1 MGDLLKRFMKEPGL
15 YLIYALGRVLYGTLW
30 LDKMYLKILFRFR
43 MGKPLNLKN
52 PKTYNEKVQWLKL
65 YDRNPKYTKLVDKY
79 EVRRYIAKTIGEEY
93 LIPLLG
99 VWDRFEDIDFNKL
112 PNQFVLKCTHDSG
125 GVIICKDKSTFDREA
140 ARKKLNRYLKR
151 SYYINSREWV
161 YKNIKPR
168 IVAEKYILDE
178 SGADLR
184 DYKFM
189 CYHGQ
194 PKTVDIISN
203 RESDPRSD
211 MFDINFKRLP
221 VINYYKNSEKI
232 INKPKGFDE
241 MIRLCKKLSKDLIHV
256 RCDFYDINGK
266 VYFGEITFYQCS
278 GLEKYEPYKYDVKFG
293 SWIHLPIE
301 RKKQK
306 RIDIK

>member
-1 MGDLLKRFMKEPGL
+1 MKKPGL

-30 LDKMYLKILFRFR
+30 LDKAYLKILFKFR
-43 MGKPLNLKN
+43 LGKRLNLKN

-79 EVRRYIAKTIGEEY
+79 EVRKYIAKTIGEEY

-99 VWDRFEDIDFNKL
+99 VWNKFEDIDFNKL

-125 GVIICKDKSTFDREA
+125 GVIICKDKRTFDREA

-151 SYYINSREWV
+151 NYYINTREWV
-161 YKNIKPR
+161 YKDIKPR
-168 IVAEKYILDE
+168 IVAEEYIVDE
-178 SGADLR
+178 SGADLK

-203 RESDPRSD
+203 RDSDPSSD
-211 MFDINFKRLP
+211 MFDMNFKSLP

-232 INKPKGFDE
+232 IDKPEGFDE

-256 RCDFYDINGK
+256 RCDFYNINGK
-266 VYFGEITFYQCS
+266 VYFGEMTFYQCS
-278 GLEKYEPYKYDVKFG
+278 GLEKYEPYKYDVIFG
-293 SWIHLPIE
+293 SFIHLPIE
-301 RKKQK
+301 RKN
-306 RIDIK
+306 

>member
-1 MGDLLKRFMKEPGL
+1 MRDLLKRFIKEPGL
-15 YLIYALGRVLYGTLW
+15 YFIYALGRILYGTLW
-30 LDKMYLKILFRFR
+30 LDKAYLKILFRNR

-65 YDRNPKYTKLVDKY
+65 YDRNPEYTKLVDKY
-79 EVRRYIAKTIGEEY
+79 EVRKYIAKTIGKEY

-99 VWDRFEDIDFNKL
+99 VWNRFESIDFDTL
-112 PNQFVLKCTHDSG
+112 PNQFILKCTHDSG
-125 GVIICKDKSTFDREA
+125 GIIICKDKSQFDLEA
-140 ARKKLNRYLKR
+140 ARKKMNRYLR
-151 SYYINSREWV
+151 RNYYINSREWV

-168 IVAEKYILDE
+168 IIAEKYMVDE
-178 SGADLR
+178 SGTELK
-184 DYKFM
+184 DYKFL

-194 PKTVDIISN
+194 PKTVDIISG

-211 MFDINFKRLP
+211 IFDMNFKKLP
-221 VINYYKNSEKI
+221 VINYYKSSERTI
-232 INKPKGFDE
+232 EKPKGFEE
-241 MIRLCKKLSKDLIHV
+241 MIELCKKLSKDFIHV

-278 GLEKYEPYKYDVKFG
+278 GLEKYVPYKYDVIFG

-301 RKKQK
+301 RKT
-306 RIDIK
+306 

>member
-1 MGDLLKRFMKEPGL
+1 MRDLLERIIKEPVL
-15 YLIYALGRVLYGTLW
+15 YLIYALGRILNGTLW
-30 LDKMYLKILFRFR
+30 LDKVYLKILFRFR
-43 MGKPLNLKN
+43 IGKSLNLKK

-65 YDRNPKYTKLVDKY
+65 YDRNPEYSKLVDKY
-79 EVRRYIAKTIGEEY
+79 EVRKYIAKTIGEEY

-99 VWDRFEDIDFNKL
+99 VWKRFEDIDFNKL

-151 SYYINSREWV
+151 NYYINSREWV

-168 IVAEKYILDE
+168 IIAEKYIVGE
-178 SGADLR
+178 SGADLK

-221 VINYYKNSEKI
+221 VINYFKNSEQI
-232 INKPKGFDE
+232 INKPEDFEE
-241 MIRLCKKLSKDLIHV
+241 MIRLCKVLSKDLIHV

-278 GLEKYEPYKYDVKFG
+278 GLEKYEPYKYDVIFG

-301 RKKQK
+301 RKN
-306 RIDIK
+306 